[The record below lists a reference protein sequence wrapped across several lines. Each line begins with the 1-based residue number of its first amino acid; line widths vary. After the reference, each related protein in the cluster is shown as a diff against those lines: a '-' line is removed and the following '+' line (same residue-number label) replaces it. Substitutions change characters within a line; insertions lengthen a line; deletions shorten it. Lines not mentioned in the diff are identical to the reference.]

1 MLLRWGSEQLGSMI
15 TQRDA
20 ARHALRTSLIAIV
33 VGSSLFAHITF
44 LEVICDDR
52 ALADMA
58 PLGIW
63 CWGVLTM
70 CLFLFAAPVVA
81 WNASLYIKTSEQA
94 YMHSV
99 IISATQQELRGA
111 LTLAEHDDWRPLQRP
126 LDELGPPERG
136 GFVGG
141 PRLLA
146 PRNALLMFARMIALR
161 VALAWQRVWPRRAVS
176 TAGQGAASGA
186 PSRAV
191 AARRVVP
198 EPESFADAWSYWF
211 AWTCFVNGSAL
222 IVAMFLLAAL
232 HKVGL
237 ISVEFFG
244 ASLLTGLVC
253 VVVFA
258 LWLAAEI
265 VEVMCGVWG
274 DYYRDVM
281 KMERLYTLS
290 EVNT

>member
-1 MLLRWGSEQLGSMI
+1 MI
-15 TQRDA
+15 MQRDV
-20 ARHALRTSLIAIV
+20 ARQALRTSLIAIV

-44 LEVICDDR
+44 LDVICDDR

-70 CLFLFAAPVVA
+70 ILFLFAAPVVA
-81 WNASLYIKTSEQA
+81 WNASLYINTSEGV
-94 YMHSV
+94 SV
-99 IISATQQELRGA
+99 CAANISANHQACHGA
-111 LTLAEHDDWRPLQRP
+111 LTSVEHDECEQPHSP
-126 LDELGPPERG
+126 ADEPVTPERG

-146 PRNALLMFARMIALR
+146 PRNALLMFVRMIALR
-161 VALAWQRVWPRRAVS
+161 VALAWQRVWQRRAMS
-176 TAGQGAASGA
+176 TGGQGATSGA
-186 PSRAV
+186 PSGAV

-198 EPESFADAWSYWF
+198 APESFADAWVGWF

-222 IVAMFLLAAL
+222 IVAGFFLAAL
-232 HKVGL
+232 QAVGL

-258 LWLAAEI
+258 LWLAAVLAE
-265 VEVMCGVWG
+265 EMFGAWG

-281 KMERLYTLS
+281 KMERLYTLG
-290 EVNT
+290 EAAP